1 MASEWQVRQDIVEVG
16 KRLWLKGF
24 VAAND
29 GNISARLPDGT
40 VIITPT
46 GVSKGFM
53 RPEDLVKVDL
63 DGNRLAGSREPTTEL
78 PLHLSVYRERPDV
91 GGVVHAH
98 PPTATGFAVAGI
110 TVETAILPEAI
121 LAFDGIPLAEYGT
134 PGTEELVQS
143 VMPYL
148 KEHNAFLLANHGA
161 LTLGADVMEAYY
173 RMERLEMVAQI
184 SIIARV
190 LGGERRLPEEAV
202 ERLRKAF
209 ERREETEERERK
221 WREGLPWPCSDCM
234 LASNCPAPNGGQSC
248 RSQSPQSSPQEGGLR
263 AGSEEIEAIVARVAE
278 EVLRE
283 LRGGNRGA
291 P

>member
-1 MASEWQVRQDIVEVG
+1 
-16 KRLWLKGF
+16 
-24 VAAND
+24 
-29 GNISARLPDGT
+29 
-40 VIITPT
+40 
-46 GVSKGFM
+46 
-53 RPEDLVKVDL
+53 
-63 DGNRLAGSREPTTEL
+63 
-78 PLHLSVYRERPDV
+78 
-91 GGVVHAH
+91 
-98 PPTATGFAVAGI
+98 
-110 TVETAILPEAI
+110 
-121 LAFDGIPLAEYGT
+121 
-134 PGTEELVQS
+134 
-143 VMPYL
+143 
-148 KEHNAFLLANHGA
+148 
-161 LTLGADVMEAYY
+161 MEAYY

-221 WREGLPWPCSDCM
+221 WREGLPWPCSDCT

>member
-1 MASEWQVRQDIVEVG
+1 MATEWQVRQDIVEVG
-16 KRLWLKGF
+16 RRLWLRGF

-63 DGNRLAGSREPTTEL
+63 DGNKLSGSKEPTSEL
-78 PLHLSVYRERPDV
+78 ALHLTIYKERPDV

-134 PGTEELVQS
+134 PGTEELART

-161 LTLGADVMEAYY
+161 LTVGSDVMDAYY

-184 SIIARV
+184 ALTARM

-202 ERLRKAF
+202 ERLRRAF
-209 ERREETEERERK
+209 QQRDEAEERERR
-221 WREGLPWPCSDCM
+221 WRDGLPWPCSDCA
-234 LASNCPAPNGGQSC
+234 LASTCPAPNGGQSC
-248 RSQSPQSSPQEGGLR
+248 RSHQPQQPR
-263 AGSEEIEAIVARVAE
+263 ASAGQGTQQGTTRDVESLVAKVAE

-283 LRGGNRGA
+283 LRSRR
-291 P
+291 